1 MAKKKKTKKI
11 SKAKKISKRNIT
23 VAGNGKG
30 WNKKANM
37 SNNAVLAFKSG
48 YITWDLFTERFYF
61 IGNEI
66 TLLNNFISQLYIR
79 HHIGDKMKETY
90 MFDPNLLNIINSDN
104 IMRTDYVCENY
115 FNSNELTELKNTY
128 NLRKFLI
135 NKTIEKIK
143 NYNSNTSKMEI
154 YNELNELRS
163 KLIKT
168 VTELGIKEKQKS
180 TWASDLIFHEVCSH
194 INFDVAAF

>member
-1 MAKKKKTKKI
+1 M
-11 SKAKKISKRNIT
+11 
-23 VAGNGKG
+23 
-30 WNKKANM
+30 
-37 SNNAVLAFKSG
+37 
-48 YITWDLFTERFYF
+48 FTERFYF

-90 MFDPNLLNIINSDN
+90 MFDPNLLDIINSDN
-104 IMRTDYVCENY
+104 IMWTDYVCENY

-135 NKTIEKIK
+135 NETIEKIK
-143 NYNSNTSKMEI
+143 NYNSDTSKMEI

-168 VTELGIKEKQKS
+168 VTELGVKEKQKS
-180 TWASDLIFHEVCSH
+180 TWASDLIFHEVCSQ
-194 INFDVAAF
+194 INFDVVAF